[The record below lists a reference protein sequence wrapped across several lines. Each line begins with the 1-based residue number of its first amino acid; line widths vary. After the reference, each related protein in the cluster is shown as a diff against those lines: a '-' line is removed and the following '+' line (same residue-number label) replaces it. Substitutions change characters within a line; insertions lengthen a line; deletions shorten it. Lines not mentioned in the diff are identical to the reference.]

1 MVLIEQI
8 RTDWQMGNIKQNVFF
23 FIEYVEFMYKLV
35 YKLPPEIL
43 RQCLD

>member
-8 RTDWQMGNIKQNVFF
+8 HTDWQMGNIKQNVF

-35 YKLPPEIL
+35 YK
-43 RQCLD
+43 